1 MGEGRNGF
9 LQFTFWL
16 QVKTKLLKIRLEMN
30 HSSDRKCVKS
40 PKRMFLVVEVEVL
53 KLIITKFQKRSSI
66 EQLSN
71 L

>member
-30 HSSDRKCVKS
+30 HSSDGKCVRS
-40 PKRMFLVVEVEVL
+40 PKKAVFGSRG
-53 KLIITKFQKRSSI
+53 
-66 EQLSN
+66 
-71 L
+71 